1 MADGWMQLCPSIRSN
16 GLNHFLIEQ
25 INFHTLLHDMYLW
38 NIYTTQKIHRK
49 KYKEIYL
56 VKTQVPKKWRHLS
69 NNEPK
74 LARVKRILLYLLLV
88 TMVFQFRFTKSRS
101 TRKTTFFCFW
111 VPSHN
116 NSWSSKKREDWCLYS
131 LNLIARICRL
141 DNFKSLHNM
150 KILFGCISYF
160 QQIFFGTVWKS
171 INKTFV
177 FPATLFQNWMAST
190 AVRENICQLFFSRL
204 DATTTLMK
212 NEIWMTRW
220 FFDLFFLLCLYETLI
235 FLRKVSF
242 HDEKNMLPL
251 HIYFSSISAKCNIHD
266 TF

>member
-1 MADGWMQLCPSIRSN
+1 MICTCETFIQ
-16 GLNHFLIEQ
+16 
-25 INFHTLLHDMYLW
+25 
-38 NIYTTQKIHRK
+38 HRK
-49 KYKEIYL
+49 YIEKNIKKFISWKHKCPKNDVICLTMSQNWQGSKEFCYIC
-56 VKTQVPKKWRHLS
+56 
-69 NNEPK
+69 
-74 LARVKRILLYLLLV
+74 YLLL
-88 TMVFQFRFTKSRS
+88 
-101 TRKTTFFCFW
+101 
-111 VPSHN
+111 
-116 NSWSSKKREDWCLYS
+116 WSSNLDLPKAGQLEKRHSFVFGFQVTITLDLQKKREDWCLYS

-242 HDEKNMLPL
+242 HDEKKMLPL